1 MVKIRLKRVGKKKQ
15 PSYRVV
21 VADSRFPR
29 DGRIIESIGHYQPR
43 QEPSEIVI
51 DNDRAVHWLKV
62 GAQPTEQARKLL
74 ELSGAWTDFTGKPVA
89 SKTTSPKKATPAG
102 SVKATPA
109 ASVTAEEAPEVADAP
124 PAETPEATDQAPAAP
139 EAEATGSENQT
150 EADGSDVEAP
160 AADAGEA
167 TDEGK
172 S

>member
-1 MVKIRLKRVGKKKQ
+1 LVKIRLKRVGKKKQ

-89 SKTTSPKKATPAG
+89 AKPSPKKPTPAG

-109 ASVTAEEAPEVADAP
+109 ASVTAEEAPEVAEAP

-139 EAEATGSENQT
+139 EAEAVETEEASET
-150 EADGSDVEAP
+150 EAP
-160 AADAGEA
+160 AASAEADEA